1 MATRRTQPHRRKGRV
16 MENGPTLAAMLRG
29 AGSLGNPQDVR
40 RATVKRAKTPGNLGF
55 ADGGDAQLGP
65 AGLPPHSGASG
76 LMPHHLAM
84 LLRQVRV

>member
-55 ADGGDAQLGP
+55 ADGADPQLGP

-76 LMPHHLAM
+76 MTLPQMLAA
-84 LLRQVRV
+84 LGARV